1 MSYKLEKFTE
11 KKEQKSVE
19 SLSQKLKYSMLYY
32 LKSKKSHENLLMFVM
47 DV

>member
-1 MSYKLEKFTE
+1 MSYNLEKFTE

-19 SLSQKLKYSMLYY
+19 NFSQKLKYSMMYY
-32 LKSKKSHENLLMFVM
+32 FKSRKSHENLLMFVM